1 MGLGRVSIGLVVAL
15 MLGACGSDEMSLTE
29 YVERLNVIVEEA
41 RQQYEQLVARPDG
54 GVLIAGPDQLAD
66 FTPQD
71 LQAALEQVRVI
82 EAGVEEA
89 TAAIDPPQRVADLHN
104 LFFDFD
110 SEFIAAQEALA
121 SRAGTAIDWSE
132 LSETPEMAAYRTA
145 LAEDKQDCADAQA
158 ELNAIGERRE
168 TFEGNP
174 WIPTELKEIFE
185 VALGC
190 DGYPAHPEDVY
201 RPLAAP

>member
-1 MGLGRVSIGLVVAL
+1 
-15 MLGACGSDEMSLTE
+15 MLGACGGDEMSLTE
-29 YVERLNVIVEEA
+29 YVERLNDIVEEA
-41 RQQYEQLVARPDG
+41 RQQYEQLVASPDG
-54 GVLIAGPDQLAD
+54 GVLVAGPDQLAD
-66 FTPQD
+66 FAPQD
-71 LQAALEQVRVI
+71 LQAALEQVRDI

-89 TAAIDPPQRVADLHN
+89 TAAIDPPQQVADLHN

-121 SRAGTAIDWSE
+121 SRAGTAVDWNE

-145 LAEDKQDCADAQA
+145 LAEDKQGCADSQA

-168 TFEGNP
+168 TFAENP